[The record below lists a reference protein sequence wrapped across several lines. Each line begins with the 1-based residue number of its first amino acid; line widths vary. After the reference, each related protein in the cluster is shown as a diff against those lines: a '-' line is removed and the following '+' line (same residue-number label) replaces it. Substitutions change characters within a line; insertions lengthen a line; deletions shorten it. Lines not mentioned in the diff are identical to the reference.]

1 MLENRPPNESVGG
14 GRFLPVLLSAPSL
27 SAALTTTPTTLRAA
41 LFRPLAALSAI
52 GLLATALSGCAGSD
66 RRSLVGRTYDN
77 VVARDNA
84 YFLAREKMREVE
96 AKLNTERVNDYNRV
110 LPLFPV
116 IDGPTATRLTADM
129 DDIIKKASIPV
140 QYRPGSDWTDDSY
153 LLIGQARYYKGE
165 FEDAAKTFKYV
176 NSTGKDLNA
185 RHEALVWLMRTFL
198 ALNELDNVAA
208 VSNILD
214 KEAGTER
221 NARALFLTRAEY
233 YQRVNEPKLA
243 IENLEKAI
251 PYIEEKNEQSRTR
264 YVLAQLYQAQGED
277 KKAYAQLNQILKKNP
292 PYELDFFSKLMLGQV
307 SDLNLND
314 RARLDKYFA
323 RLLKDPN
330 NKEYTDK
337 IYYEMGRL
345 EYRQE
350 RFPAALALLE
360 KSVRVPKGN
369 PAQKSYTYLLQGRIY
384 YENLQRYRLAAAYY
398 DSTVQVMPKTNPT
411 YEAVAERA
419 GILQDFARQLTVV
432 ETQDSLQAL
441 ARLTPDEL
449 TARLTTYAEAELAER
464 QRQAD
469 LLAARQ
475 AKEQERQQA
484 LQQTAVGLAP
494 DRDLQP
500 NVNSEDFLAINTGG
514 KWYFDNPTALGT
526 ARNDFIRR
534 WGDRPLQ
541 DNWRTVTQ
549 ASNSPVTPQGGSVPV
564 GIAGNTS
571 TVVNGS
577 ALGAGTDTAPA
588 DPQAQLRDLVG
599 QYRQSV
605 PLTPAL
611 LTASNDQTQEA
622 LYQLGGIYNQQLREP
637 EKAVETYETQLRRYP
652 QGPHTPETLYILY
665 LIKKER
671 DAAAAEQYAARLRQG
686 YPNSSYARLVADPD
700 YLRRTSVAN
709 AQVAVLVD
717 SAFAAYKRQ
726 DFKKAGTT
734 LDQAKAQYPETDLND
749 QVAYLGA
756 LLSVRTQPPPTA
768 KAAVEKFYKDY
779 PESPLAAKASALL
792 ETYRKYEQ
800 GQITGAMVSTTEPGK
815 SEFRPGEI
823 EPRSVRR
830 FRPEPASQVSLP
842 APLVPAPKTAPAS
855 GRAGKPAGTTTPA
868 PANPPAAAT
877 PAAPTEQPVATE
889 PVPPTPLTPAEEALA
904 ARRAAA
910 QARARGQKVPA
921 APKKKA
927 KPTEPAVPAE
937 PAPATP
943 TAPAGTPATN
953 PTSVPTPPPATPSPV
968 LAPVPAAPASPY
980 KADLTTGHLVV
991 IVLAKDAPLLTDLPA
1006 QLTAYNGRF
1015 YKSSS
1020 LLVRRQ
1026 ALNATEEAVI
1036 IEGLSNARL
1045 AQSYALKLR
1054 GPQSPLSKLRGA
1066 GYQTL
1071 VVGIDNLPVLLQ
1083 EGKADEY
1090 QRFYDQNYR

>member
-1 MLENRPPNESVGG
+1 M
-14 GRFLPVLLSAPSL
+14 
-27 SAALTTTPTTLRAA
+27 TTTPTTLRAA
-41 LFRPLAALSAI
+41 LFSPLVALAAT
-52 GLLATALSGCAGSD
+52 GLLATVLAGCAGSD

-96 AKLNTERVNDYNRV
+96 AKLNKERVNDYNRV

-116 IDGPTATRLTADM
+116 IDEPTATRLTADM
-129 DDIIKKASIPV
+129 DDIVKKASIPV

-153 LLIGQARYYKGE
+153 LLIGQARYYKRE

-198 ALNELDNVAA
+198 ALDQLDNVAA

-233 YQRVNEPKLA
+233 YQRVNEPLLA

-264 YVLAQLYQAQGED
+264 YVLAQLYQAQGDD

-292 PYELDFFSKLMLGQV
+292 PYELDFYSKLMLGQV

-323 RLLKDPN
+323 KLLKDPN

-345 EYRQE
+345 EYRQQ

-369 PAQKSYTYLLQGRIY
+369 PAQKAYTHLLQGRIY

-398 DSTVQVMPKTNPT
+398 DSTVQAMPKANPA

-419 GILQDFARQLTVV
+419 GILQDFATQLTIV

-441 ARLTPDEL
+441 ARLGPDEL

-464 QRQAD
+464 QRQAE

-475 AKEQERQQA
+475 AKELERQQA

-494 DRDLQP
+494 GRDLQP
-500 NVNSEDFLAINTGG
+500 NINSEDFLAANTGG

-549 ASNSPVTPQGGSVPV
+549 ASSSPVTAQGGSVPV
-564 GIAGNTS
+564 SIAGNSS
-571 TVVNGS
+571 TAVNGTGLNPGS
-577 ALGAGTDTAPA
+577 PGSPGSPAA

-599 QYRQSV
+599 QYRQNV
-605 PLTPAL
+605 PLTPAQ
-611 LTASNDQTQEA
+611 LTTSDDQTQEA

-665 LIKKER
+665 LIKKEG
-671 DAAAAEQYAARLRQG
+671 DATQAEQYAARLRQA

-709 AQVAVLVD
+709 AKVAVLVD

-734 LDQAKAQYPETDLND
+734 LDQAKKEYPETDLND

-779 PESPLAAKASALL
+779 PESPLAPKAATLL
-792 ETYRKYEQ
+792 ETYQKYNQ
-800 GQITGAMVSTTEPGK
+800 GQIAGAMASTTEPGK

-830 FRPEPASQVSLP
+830 FRPEPSPQALLP
-842 APLVPAPKTAPAS
+842 APV
-855 GRAGKPAGTTTPA
+855 TPA
-868 PANPPAAAT
+868 RGPHPMVVAK
-877 PAAPTEQPVATE
+877 AP
-889 PVPPTPLTPAEEALA
+889 
-904 ARRAAA
+904 
-910 QARARGQKVPA
+910 
-921 APKKKA
+921 
-927 KPTEPAVPAE
+927 
-937 PAPATP
+937 
-943 TAPAGTPATN
+943 
-953 PTSVPTPPPATPSPV
+953 
-968 LAPVPAAPASPY
+968 
-980 KADLTTGHLVV
+980 
-991 IVLAKDAPLLTDLPA
+991 
-1006 QLTAYNGRF
+1006 
-1015 YKSSS
+1015 
-1020 LLVRRQ
+1020 
-1026 ALNATEEAVI
+1026 
-1036 IEGLSNARL
+1036 RL
-1045 AQSYALKLR
+1045 A
-1054 GPQSPLSKLRGA
+1054 
-1066 GYQTL
+1066 
-1071 VVGIDNLPVLLQ
+1071 LPP
-1083 EGKADEY
+1083 
-1090 QRFYDQNYR
+1090 RF

>member
-1 MLENRPPNESVGG
+1 M
-14 GRFLPVLLSAPSL
+14 A
-27 SAALTTTPTTLRAA
+27 
-41 LFRPLAALSAI
+41 LAAT
-52 GLLATALSGCAGSD
+52 GLLATALGGCAGSD

-96 AKLNTERVNDYNRV
+96 AKLNKERVNDYNRV
-110 LPLFPV
+110 LPLFPL
-116 IDGPTATRLTADM
+116 IDQPTATRLTADM

-176 NSTGKDLNA
+176 NSTGRDLNA

-198 ALNELDNVAA
+198 ALNELDNAAA

-214 KEAGTER
+214 KETGTER
-221 NARALFLTRAEY
+221 NAQALFLTRAEY
-233 YQRVNEPKLA
+233 YQRINEPKLA

-264 YVLAQLYQAQGED
+264 YVLAQLYQQQGED

-292 PYELDFFSKLMLGQV
+292 PYELDFYSKLMLGQV

-323 RLLKDPN
+323 KLLKDPN
-330 NKEYTDK
+330 NQEYTDK

-345 EYRQE
+345 EYRQQ
-350 RFPAALALLE
+350 RYPAALALLE

-369 PAQKSYTYLLQGRIY
+369 PAQKAYTHLLQGRIY

-398 DSTVQVMPKTNPT
+398 DSTVQVMPKTNPA

-419 GILQDFARQLTVV
+419 GILQDFARQLTIV

-441 ARLTPDEL
+441 ARLSPDDL

-464 QRQAD
+464 ERQAE

-475 AKEQERQQA
+475 AKEQQRQQA

-494 DRDLQP
+494 GRDLQP
-500 NVNSEDFLAINTGG
+500 GISSEDFVAANTGG
-514 KWYFDNPTALGT
+514 KWYFDNPTALST

-549 ASNSPVTPQGGSVPV
+549 ASNSPVTPQGGNVPV
-564 GIAGNTS
+564 SIAGNSS
-571 TVVNGS
+571 TAVNGTG
-577 ALGAGTDTAPA
+577 LNPGAPATPPA
-588 DPQAQLRDLVG
+588 DPQAQLRELVS
-599 QYRQSV
+599 QYRQNV
-605 PLTPAL
+605 PLTPEL
-611 LTASNDQTQEA
+611 LAASDAQTQEA
-622 LYQLGGIYNQQLREP
+622 LYQLGGIYNQELREP
-637 EKAVETYETQLRRYP
+637 DKAVETYETQLRRYP

-665 LIKKER
+665 LIQKER
-671 DAAAAEQYAARLRQG
+671 DPAAAEQYAARLRQA
-686 YPNSSYARLVADPD
+686 YPNTSYARLVADPD

-709 AQVAVLVD
+709 AKVAVLVD

-726 DFKKAGTT
+726 DFKKASAT

-768 KAAVEKFYKDY
+768 RAAVEKFYKDY
-779 PESPLAAKASALL
+779 PASPLAPKAATLL
-792 ETYRKYEQ
+792 ETYQKYDQ
-800 GQITGAMVSTTEPGK
+800 GQISGAMASTTEPGK

-823 EPRSVRR
+823 EPRTVRR
-830 FRPEPASQVSLP
+830 YQPAPTPDAGLP
-842 APLVPAPKTAPAS
+842 APLTPKPAPADGRQTEPTSTATPTPATQPEPS
-855 GRAGKPAGTTTPA
+855 TPTTPA
-868 PANPPAAAT
+868 EAPVPA
-877 PAAPTEQPVATE
+877 EPVAS
-889 PVPPTPLTPAEEALA
+889 TPLTPAEQAKA
-904 ARRAAA
+904 DRRAAA
-910 QARARGQKVPA
+910 QARARGRKTPA
-921 APKKKA
+921 APKKTAEPKPSTDST
-927 KPTEPAVPAE
+927 PTEPTPAAPTTSTGAPATSPA

-943 TAPAGTPATN
+943 P
-953 PTSVPTPPPATPSPV
+953 
-968 LAPVPAAPASPY
+968 PAAPVAAPTPEATPAAVSPY
-980 KADLTTGHLVV
+980 KTDLAAAHSVV
-991 IVLAKDAPLLTDLPA
+991 IVLAKDAALLTELPA
-1006 QLTAYNGRF
+1006 QLTAYNGRY

-1020 LLVRRQ
+1020 LRVRRQ
-1026 ALNATEEAVI
+1026 ALNATEEAII

-1083 EGKADEY
+1083 LGNPADY

>member
-1 MLENRPPNESVGG
+1 M
-14 GRFLPVLLSAPSL
+14 
-27 SAALTTTPTTLRAA
+27 TTTPTTLRAA
-41 LFRPLAALSAI
+41 LSRPLAALAAT
-52 GLLATALSGCAGSD
+52 GLLATLLAGCAGSD

-116 IDGPTATRLTADM
+116 IDQPTATRLTADM

-233 YQRVNEPKLA
+233 YQRVNEPLLA

-264 YVLAQLYQAQGED
+264 YVLAQLYQAQGDD
-277 KKAYAQLNQILKKNP
+277 KKAYAELNQILKKNP
-292 PYELDFFSKLMLGQV
+292 PYELDFYSKLMLGQV

-314 RARLDKYFA
+314 RARLEKYFA
-323 RLLKDPN
+323 KLLKDPN

-337 IYYEMGRL
+337 IYYEMGRF
-345 EYRQE
+345 EYRQQ
-350 RFPAALALLE
+350 RFPAALTLLE
-360 KSVRVPKGN
+360 KSVRVPKGS
-369 PAQKSYTYLLQGRIY
+369 PAQKAYTHLLQGRIY

-398 DSTVQVMPKTNPT
+398 DSTVQAMPKANPA

-419 GILQDFARQLTVV
+419 GILQDFATQLTIV

-441 ARLTPDEL
+441 ARLGPDEL
-449 TARLTTYAEAELAER
+449 TTRLTTYAEAELAER

-475 AKEQERQQA
+475 AKELERQQA
-484 LQQTAVGLAP
+484 QQQTAVGLAP
-494 DRDLQP
+494 GRDLQP
-500 NVNSEDFLAINTGG
+500 GINSEDFLASNTGG
-514 KWYFDNPTALGT
+514 KWYFDNPTALST
-526 ARNDFIRR
+526 ARGDFIRR

-549 ASNSPVTPQGGSVPV
+549 ASSSPVTPQGGSVPV
-564 GIAGNTS
+564 SIAGNSS
-571 TVVNGS
+571 TAVNGTGLNPGS
-577 ALGAGTDTAPA
+577 PTEPAA
-588 DPQAQLRDLVG
+588 DPQAQLRDLVS
-599 QYRQSV
+599 QYRQNV
-605 PLTPAL
+605 PLTPAQ
-611 LTASNDQTQEA
+611 LTASDNQTQEA
-622 LYQLGGIYNQQLREP
+622 LYQLGSIYNQQLREP

-665 LIKKER
+665 LIKKES
-671 DAAAAEQYAARLRQG
+671 DATQAEQYAARLRQA

-709 AQVAVLVD
+709 AKVAVLVD

-734 LDQAKAQYPETDLND
+734 LDQAKKEYPETDLND

-756 LLSVRTQPPPTA
+756 LVSVRTQPPPTA
-768 KAAVEKFYKDY
+768 RAAVEKFYKDY
-779 PESPLAAKASALL
+779 PQSPLAAKASTLL
-792 ETYRKYEQ
+792 ETYQKYDQ
-800 GQITGAMVSTTEPGK
+800 GQIAGAMASTTEPGK

-830 FRPEPASQVSLP
+830 FRPEPSPQVLLP
-842 APLVPAPKTAPAS
+842 APVTPAPTLNGSSKGVPAGA
-855 GRAGKPAGTTTPA
+855 TTPA
-868 PANPPAAAT
+868 SANQPTQPAPTP
-877 PAAPTEQPVATE
+877 PAAPTETPVPAE

-910 QARARGQKVPA
+910 QARARGRKAPA
-921 APKKKA
+921 APKKTA
-927 KPTEPAVPAE
+927 EPTAPAE
-937 PAPATP
+937 PAPVVPA
-943 TAPAGTPATN
+943 TAPATAPATS
-953 PTSVPTPPPATPSPV
+953 PVPSPVAPPAATPPPA
-968 LAPVPAAPASPY
+968 PAAPVSPY
-980 KADLTTGHLVV
+980 KVDLAAGHSVV
-991 IVLAKDAPLLTDLPA
+991 IVLAKDAPQLTDMAA
-1006 QLTAYNGRF
+1006 QLTAYNSRF

-1020 LLVRRQ
+1020 LQVRRQ

-1036 IEGLSNARL
+1036 IEGLDNAKL

-1071 VVGIDNLPVLLQ
+1071 VVGMDNLPVLLQ
-1083 EGKADEY
+1083 EGKPAEY

>member
-1 MLENRPPNESVGG
+1 M
-14 GRFLPVLLSAPSL
+14 
-27 SAALTTTPTTLRAA
+27 TTTPTTLRAA
-41 LFRPLAALSAI
+41 LFRSLAALAAT
-52 GLLATALSGCAGSD
+52 GLLATALEGCAGSD

-84 YFLAREKMREVE
+84 YFLAREKMKEVE
-96 AKLNTERVNDYNRV
+96 AKLNKERVNDYNRV

-116 IDGPTATRLTADM
+116 IDEPTATRLTADM
-129 DDIIKKASIPV
+129 DDIIKKASLPV
-140 QYRPGSDWTDDSY
+140 QHRPGSDWTDDSY
-153 LLIGQARYYKGE
+153 LLIGQARYYKRE

-198 ALNELDNVAA
+198 ALDELDNVAA

-264 YVLAQLYQAQGED
+264 YVLAQLYQLQGED

-323 RLLKDPN
+323 KLLKDPN

-345 EYRQE
+345 EYRQQ
-350 RFPAALALLE
+350 RYPAALALLE

-369 PAQKSYTYLLQGRIY
+369 PAQKAYTHLLQGRIY

-398 DSTVQVMPKTNPT
+398 DSTVQAMPKTNPT
-411 YEAVAERA
+411 YAAVAERA
-419 GILQDFARQLTVV
+419 GILQDFARELTVV

-441 ARLTPDEL
+441 ARLGPDEL
-449 TARLTTYAEAELAER
+449 TARLTSYAEAELAER
-464 QRQAD
+464 QRQAE

-475 AKEQERQQA
+475 AKEEARQQA
-484 LQQTAVGLAP
+484 QQQTAVGLAP
-494 DRDLQP
+494 GRDLQP
-500 NVNSEDFLAINTGG
+500 NINSEDFLAANTGG

-549 ASNSPVTPQGGSVPV
+549 ASNSPVTAQGGNVPV
-564 GIAGNTS
+564 GIAGNSS
-571 TVVNGS
+571 TAVNGTGLNPGS
-577 ALGAGTDTAPA
+577 PAEPAA
-588 DPQAQLRDLVG
+588 DPQAQLRDLVS
-599 QYRQSV
+599 QYRQNV
-605 PLTPAL
+605 PLTPEL
-611 LTASNDQTQEA
+611 LAKSDDQTQEA

-637 EKAVETYETQLRRYP
+637 DKAVETYETQLQRYP

-671 DAAAAEQYAARLRQG
+671 DPAQSGQYAARLRQA
-686 YPNSSYARLVADPD
+686 YPNSSYARLVADPE

-709 AQVAVLVD
+709 AKVAVLVD

-726 DFKKAGTT
+726 DFKKAGAT

-779 PESPLAAKASALL
+779 PQSPLAPKAATLL
-792 ETYRKYEQ
+792 ETYQKYDQ
-800 GQITGAMVSTTEPGK
+800 GQIAGAMASTTEPSK

-830 FRPEPASQVSLP
+830 FRPEPAPLVGLP
-842 APLVPAPKTAPAS
+842 APVAPAS
-855 GRAGKPAGTTTPA
+855 KATPADRRKAAATGTAAPAATPQPVTPAQTPTPA
-868 PANPPAAAT
+868 PTET
-877 PAAPTEQPVATE
+877 PVPVEPVA
-889 PVPPTPLTPAEEALA
+889 PTPLTPAEEAAA

-910 QARARGQKVPA
+910 QARARGQKPPAPPKKTAETATPA
-921 APKKKA
+921 AP
-927 KPTEPAVPAE
+927 TPAA
-937 PAPATP
+937 P
-943 TAPAGTPATN
+943 TAPAGTPAT
-953 PTSVPTPPPATPSPV
+953 SPTPAPAAPSTTTPAPAP
-968 LAPVPAAPASPY
+968 APVSPPAAPASPY
-980 KADLTTGHLVV
+980 KPDLTAAHSVV
-991 IVLAKDAPLLTDLPA
+991 IVLAKDAPQLAELTT

-1036 IEGLSNARL
+1036 IEGLTNAKL

-1054 GPQSPLSKLRGA
+1054 GPQSPLSRMRGA

-1083 EGKADEY
+1083 EGKPADY